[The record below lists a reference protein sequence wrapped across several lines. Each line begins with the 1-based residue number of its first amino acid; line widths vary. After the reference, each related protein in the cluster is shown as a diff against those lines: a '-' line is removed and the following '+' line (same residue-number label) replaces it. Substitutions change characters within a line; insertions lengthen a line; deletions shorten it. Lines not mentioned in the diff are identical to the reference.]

1 MKIVRREPWH
11 VVHRWN
17 PLGNLRRAERE
28 LNRLFDQGMRRFRSS
43 RNGRVSKSSW
53 APALDVYETDH
64 QVLFQAELPG
74 VDPKDI
80 DLRIEG
86 NTLFLKGRRNLEGE
100 MSKAKCHLQE
110 CCYGSFVRTVRLPDS
125 VDPDKV
131 SAEFHDGILTVTLD
145 KREEAKP
152 KIIPVG
158 SGSEESSKAAA
169 ARG

>member
-1 MKIVRREPWH
+1 
-11 VVHRWN
+11 
-17 PLGNLRRAERE
+17 
-28 LNRLFDQGMRRFRSS
+28 
-43 RNGRVSKSSW
+43 
-53 APALDVYETDH
+53 
-64 QVLFQAELPG
+64 FQAELPG

-152 KIIPVG
+152 KIIPVR
-158 SGSEESSKAAA
+158 SGSEESSKVATAH
-169 ARG
+169 G